1 LLAIGAP
8 GARRI
13 TARNDGSLKAGRD
26 QYQHSQL
33 CACAERHARW
43 RAVVSQRTSF
53 FAALAALL
61 VLYAAPF
68 AARAQQQAQDKSI
81 LVFAAASM
89 KNALDDVD
97 AAFTKQT
104 GIAVVASYD
113 ASSALMKQIEQRAP
127 ADAFISADLK
137 WMDYGSEKKLIDDK
151 TRMNLLSNKLVL
163 IAGKD
168 SKLSNVTIDSDLDL
182 AGLAGEGRIATGDV
196 RAVPVGIYAKAA
208 LEKLGLWAAVEPKL
222 AMAGNV
228 RAALV
233 LVARGEAP
241 LGIVYATDAKVE
253 PAVKVIAAFPDDS
266 HEPIVYPAAAM
277 PNAKPAAAL
286 YLAFLRSAAARAI
299 FEHYGF
305 SVLIKPVS

>member
-1 LLAIGAP
+1 M
-8 GARRI
+8 
-13 TARNDGSLKAGRD
+13 
-26 QYQHSQL
+26 
-33 CACAERHARW
+33 
-43 RAVVSQRTSF
+43 SQRTSF
-53 FAALAALL
+53 IAALAVLL
-61 VLYAAPF
+61 AACVAPI
-68 AARAQQQAQDKSI
+68 AASAQQQAKDKSI

-97 AAFTKQT
+97 AAFAKQT
-104 GIAVVASYD
+104 GITVVASYD
-113 ASSALMKQIEQRAP
+113 ASSALRKQIEQGAP
-127 ADAFISADLK
+127 ADVFISADLK
-137 WMDYGSEKKLIDDK
+137 WMDYGSDKKLIDEK
-151 TRMNLLSNKLVL
+151 TRVNLLGNKLVL
-163 IAGKD
+163 IAGKE
-168 SKLSNVTIDSDLDL
+168 SKLGDVVIGPGFDL

-222 AMAGNV
+222 AMVGNV

-253 PAVKVIAAFPDDS
+253 SAVKVIATFSDDS
-266 HEPIVYPAAAM
+266 HEPIVYPVAATRT
-277 PNAKPAAAL
+277 AKPAAAL

-305 SVLIKPVS
+305 SVLLKPVS